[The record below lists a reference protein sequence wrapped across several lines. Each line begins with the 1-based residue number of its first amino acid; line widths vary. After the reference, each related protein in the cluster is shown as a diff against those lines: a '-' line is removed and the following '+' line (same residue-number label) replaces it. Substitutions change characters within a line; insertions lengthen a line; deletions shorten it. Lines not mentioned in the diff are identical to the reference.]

1 MPNRTLVALDTMG
14 RTLRDLRVSVTD
26 RSNFRCRY
34 CMPRERFGKEHN
46 FLPKSEILSYEEI
59 QKFVLACKPL
69 GLRKVRITGGE
80 PLLRKDLPK
89 LVRHIS
95 DLGLEVALT
104 TNGSLLKREAASLAE
119 AGLERVTI
127 SLDAVDQELHS
138 SITDSNVTVT
148 DILDG
153 IQDAISRGLGPVKVN
168 CVVRRGVNESQIPKL
183 VRQFRGTGA
192 IVRFIEFMDVGAT
205 NGWTPGQ
212 VVPTSE
218 ILDFLSK
225 EFDLVPIM
233 RDSPSD
239 VATRWGHS
247 DGSGEIGF
255 ISSVSQP
262 FCGDCVRARLSSN
275 GNLVTCLFTSVG
287 HDMSELIRGEEDV
300 SKLTEA
306 IKQVW
311 TRRSDMYSEE
321 RSSSA
326 YSLPRV
332 EMSYIGG

>member
-1 MPNRTLVALDTMG
+1 MPNRTHVALDTMG
-14 RTLRDLRVSVTD
+14 RPLRDLRVSVTD
-26 RSNFRCRY
+26 RCNFRCRY

-89 LVRHIS
+89 LVRYIS

-104 TNGSLLKREAASLAE
+104 TNGSFLKREAARLAE
-119 AGLERVTI
+119 AGLDRVTI
-127 SLDAVDQELHS
+127 SLDAVDQDLHS
-138 SITDSNVTVT
+138 RITDSNVTVA

-153 IQDAISRGLGPVKVN
+153 IHEAISRGLGPVKVN
-168 CVVRRGVNESQIPKL
+168 CVVQRGVNESQIPKL

-192 IVRFIEFMDVGAT
+192 IVRFIEFMDVGGT
-205 NGWTPGQ
+205 NGWTRGQ

-218 ILDFLSK
+218 ILEFLTT
-225 EFDLVPIM
+225 EFDLVPLM

-239 VATRWGHS
+239 VASRWGHS
-247 DGSGEIGF
+247 DGSGEVGF

-275 GNLVTCLFTSVG
+275 GKLFTCLFTSIG
-287 HDMSELIRGEEDV
+287 HDMSDLIRGEGDV
-300 SKLTEA
+300 SNLNEA
-306 IKQVW
+306 IKEVW
-311 TRRSDMYSEE
+311 TRRSDRYSEE
-321 RSSSA
+321 RSSDA

>member
-1 MPNRTLVALDTMG
+1 MPNRTHVALDTMG
-14 RTLRDLRVSVTD
+14 RPLRDLRVSVTD
-26 RSNFRCRY
+26 RCNFRCRY

-89 LVRHIS
+89 LVRYIS

-104 TNGSLLKREAASLAE
+104 TNGSFLKREAARLAE
-119 AGLERVTI
+119 AGLDRVTI

-138 SITDSNVTVT
+138 RITDSNVTVA

-153 IQDAISRGLGPVKVN
+153 IHEAISRGLGPVKVN
-168 CVVRRGVNESQIPKL
+168 CVVQRGVNESQIPKL

-192 IVRFIEFMDVGAT
+192 IVRFIEFMDVGGT
-205 NGWTPGQ
+205 NGWTRGQ

-218 ILDFLSK
+218 ILEFLSD
-225 EFDLVPIM
+225 EFDLVPLM

-239 VATRWGHS
+239 VASRWGHS
-247 DGSGEIGF
+247 DGSGEVGF

-275 GNLVTCLFTSVG
+275 GKLFTCLFTSIG
-287 HDMSELIRGEEDV
+287 HDMSELIRGEGDV
-300 SKLTEA
+300 SDLNEA
-306 IKQVW
+306 IKEVW
-311 TRRSDMYSEE
+311 TRRSDRYSEE
-321 RSSSA
+321 RSSDV

>member
-1 MPNRTLVALDTMG
+1 MPNRTHVALDTMG
-14 RTLRDLRVSVTD
+14 RPLRDLRVSVTD
-26 RSNFRCRY
+26 RCNFRCRY

-89 LVRHIS
+89 LVRYIS

-104 TNGSLLKREAASLAE
+104 TNGSFLKREVARLVE
-119 AGLERVTI
+119 AGLDRVTI

-138 SITDSNVTVT
+138 RITDSNVTVIE
-148 DILDG
+148 ILDG
-153 IQDAISRGLGPVKVN
+153 IHEAISRGLGPVKVN
-168 CVVRRGVNESQIPKL
+168 CVVQRGVNESQITKL

-192 IVRFIEFMDVGAT
+192 IVRFIEFMDVGGT
-205 NGWTPGQ
+205 NGWTRGQ

-218 ILDFLSK
+218 ILEFLSD
-225 EFDLVPIM
+225 EFDLVPLM

-239 VATRWGHS
+239 VASRWGHS
-247 DGSGEIGF
+247 DGSGEVGF

-275 GNLVTCLFTSVG
+275 GKLFTCLFTSIG
-287 HDMSELIRGEEDV
+287 HDMSELIRDEGDV
-300 SKLTEA
+300 SNLNEA
-306 IKQVW
+306 IKEVW
-311 TRRSDMYSEE
+311 TRRSDRYSEE
-321 RSSSA
+321 RSSGV

>member
-1 MPNRTLVALDTMG
+1 MPNRTHVALDTMG
-14 RTLRDLRVSVTD
+14 RPLRDLRVSVTD
-26 RSNFRCRY
+26 RCNFRCRY

-89 LVRHIS
+89 LVRYIS

-104 TNGSLLKREAASLAE
+104 TNGSFLKREAARLAE
-119 AGLERVTI
+119 AGLDRVTI

-138 SITDSNVTVT
+138 RITDSNVTVA

-153 IQDAISRGLGPVKVN
+153 IHEAISRGLGPVKVN
-168 CVVRRGVNESQIPKL
+168 CVVQRGVNEAQIPKL

-205 NGWTPGQ
+205 NGWTRGQ
-212 VVPTSE
+212 VVPTSD
-218 ILDFLSK
+218 ILECLSD
-225 EFDLVPIM
+225 EFDLVPLM
-233 RDSPSD
+233 RDSPSG
-239 VATRWGHS
+239 VESRWGHS
-247 DGSGEIGF
+247 EGSGEDGF

-275 GNLVTCLFTSVG
+275 GKLFTCLFTSIG
-287 HDMSELIRGEEDV
+287 HDMSELIRGEGDV
-300 SKLTEA
+300 SNLNEA
-306 IKQVW
+306 IKEVW
-311 TRRSDMYSEE
+311 TRRSDRYSEE
-321 RSSSA
+321 RSSDV

>member
-1 MPNRTLVALDTMG
+1 MPNRTHVTLDTMG
-14 RTLRDLRVSVTD
+14 RPLRDLRVSVTD
-26 RSNFRCRY
+26 RCNFRCRY

-89 LVRHIS
+89 LVRYIS

-104 TNGSLLKREAASLAE
+104 TNGSFLKREAARLAE
-119 AGLERVTI
+119 AGLDRVTI

-138 SITDSNVTVT
+138 RITDSNVTVA

-153 IQDAISRGLGPVKVN
+153 IHEAISRGLGPVKVN
-168 CVVRRGVNESQIPKL
+168 CVVQRGVNESQIPKL

-192 IVRFIEFMDVGAT
+192 IVRFIEFMDVGGT
-205 NGWTPGQ
+205 NGWTRGQ
-212 VVPTSE
+212 VVPTSD
-218 ILDFLSK
+218 ILEFLSD
-225 EFDLVPIM
+225 EFDLVPLM

-239 VATRWGHS
+239 VASRWGHS
-247 DGSGEIGF
+247 DGSGEVGF

-275 GNLVTCLFTSVG
+275 GKLFTCLFTSIG
-287 HDMSELIRGEEDV
+287 HDMSELIRDEGDV
-300 SKLTEA
+300 SNLNEA
-306 IKQVW
+306 IKEVW
-311 TRRSDMYSEE
+311 TRRSDRYSEE
-321 RSSSA
+321 RSSDV

>member
-1 MPNRTLVALDTMG
+1 MPNRTHVALDTMG
-14 RTLRDLRVSVTD
+14 RPLRDLRVSVTD
-26 RSNFRCRY
+26 RCNFRCRY

-89 LVRHIS
+89 LVRYIS

-104 TNGSLLKREAASLAE
+104 TNGSFLKREAARLAE
-119 AGLERVTI
+119 SGLDRVTI

-138 SITDSNVTVT
+138 RITDSNVTVA

-153 IQDAISRGLGPVKVN
+153 IHEAISRGLGPLKVN
-168 CVVRRGVNESQIPKL
+168 CVVQRGVNESQIPKL

-205 NGWTPGQ
+205 NGWTRGQ

-218 ILDFLSK
+218 ILEFLSD
-225 EFDLVPIM
+225 EFDLVPLM

-239 VATRWGHS
+239 VASRWGHS
-247 DGSGEIGF
+247 DGSGEVGF

-275 GNLVTCLFTSVG
+275 GKLFTCLFTSIG
-287 HDMSELIRGEEDV
+287 HDMSELIRGEGDV
-300 SKLTEA
+300 SNLNEA
-306 IKQVW
+306 IKEVW
-311 TRRSDMYSEE
+311 TRRSDRYSED
-321 RSSSA
+321 RSSDA

>member
-1 MPNRTLVALDTMG
+1 MPNRTHVALDTMG
-14 RTLRDLRVSVTD
+14 RPLRDLRVSVTD
-26 RSNFRCRY
+26 RCNFRCRY

-89 LVRHIS
+89 LVRYIS
-95 DLGLEVALT
+95 DLGIEVALT
-104 TNGSLLKREAASLAE
+104 TNGSFLKREAARLAE
-119 AGLERVTI
+119 AGLDRVTI

-138 SITDSNVTVT
+138 RITDSNVTVI
-148 DILDG
+148 DIIDG
-153 IQDAISRGLGPVKVN
+153 IHEAISRGLGPVKVN
-168 CVVRRGVNESQIPKL
+168 CVVQRGVNESQIPKL

-192 IVRFIEFMDVGAT
+192 IVRFIEFMDVGGT
-205 NGWTPGQ
+205 NGWTRGQ

-218 ILDFLSK
+218 ILEFLSD
-225 EFDLVPIM
+225 EFDLVPLM

-239 VATRWGHS
+239 VASRWGHS
-247 DGSGEIGF
+247 DGSGEVGF

-275 GNLVTCLFTSVG
+275 GKLFTCLFTSIG
-287 HDMSELIRGEEDV
+287 HDMSELIRDEGDV
-300 SKLTEA
+300 SNLNEA
-306 IKQVW
+306 IKEVW
-311 TRRSDMYSEE
+311 TRRSDRYSEE
-321 RSSSA
+321 RSSDV

>member
-1 MPNRTLVALDTMG
+1 MPNRTHVALDTMG
-14 RTLRDLRVSVTD
+14 RPLRDLRVSVTD
-26 RSNFRCRY
+26 RCNFRCRY

-89 LVRHIS
+89 LVRYIS

-104 TNGSLLKREAASLAE
+104 TNGSFLKREAARLAE
-119 AGLERVTI
+119 AGLDRVTI

-138 SITDSNVTVT
+138 RITDSNVTVA

-153 IQDAISRGLGPVKVN
+153 IHEAISRGLGPVKVN
-168 CVVRRGVNESQIPKL
+168 CVVQRGVNESQIPKL

-192 IVRFIEFMDVGAT
+192 IVRFIEFMDVGGT
-205 NGWTPGQ
+205 NGWTRGQ

-218 ILDFLSK
+218 ILEFLSD
-225 EFDLVPIM
+225 EFDLVPLM

-239 VATRWGHS
+239 VASRWGHS
-247 DGSGEIGF
+247 DGSGEVGF

-275 GNLVTCLFTSVG
+275 GKLFTCLFTSIG
-287 HDMSELIRGEEDV
+287 HDMSELIRGEGDV
-300 SKLTEA
+300 SNLNEA
-306 IKQVW
+306 IKEVW
-311 TRRSDMYSEE
+311 TRRSDRYSEE
-321 RSSSA
+321 RSSDA

>member
-1 MPNRTLVALDTMG
+1 MPNRTHVALDTMG
-14 RTLRDLRVSVTD
+14 RPLRDLRVSVTD
-26 RSNFRCRY
+26 RCNFRCRY

-89 LVRHIS
+89 LVRYIS

-104 TNGSLLKREAASLAE
+104 TNGSFLKREAARLAE
-119 AGLERVTI
+119 AGLDRVTI

-138 SITDSNVTVT
+138 RITDSNVTVA

-153 IQDAISRGLGPVKVN
+153 IHEAISRGLGPVKVN
-168 CVVRRGVNESQIPKL
+168 CVVQRGVNESQIPKL
-183 VRQFRGTGA
+183 IRQFRGTGA

-205 NGWTPGQ
+205 NGWTRGQ

-218 ILDFLSK
+218 ILEFLSD
-225 EFDLVPIM
+225 EFDLVPLM

-239 VATRWGHS
+239 VASRWGHS
-247 DGSGEIGF
+247 DGSGEVGF

-275 GNLVTCLFTSVG
+275 GKLFTCLFTSIG
-287 HDMSELIRGEEDV
+287 HDMSDLIRGEGDV
-300 SKLTEA
+300 SNLNEA
-306 IKQVW
+306 IKEVW
-311 TRRSDMYSEE
+311 TRRSDRYSEE
-321 RSSSA
+321 RSSDA

>member
-1 MPNRTLVALDTMG
+1 MPNRTHVALDTMG
-14 RTLRDLRVSVTD
+14 RPLRDLRVSVTD
-26 RSNFRCRY
+26 RCNFRCRY

-89 LVRHIS
+89 LVRYIS

-104 TNGSLLKREAASLAE
+104 TNGSFLKREAARLAE
-119 AGLERVTI
+119 AGLDRVTI

-138 SITDSNVTVT
+138 RITDSNVTVA

-153 IQDAISRGLGPVKVN
+153 IHEAISRGLGPVKVN
-168 CVVRRGVNESQIPKL
+168 CVVQRGVNESQIPKL

-205 NGWTPGQ
+205 NGWTRGQ

-218 ILDFLSK
+218 ILEFLSD
-225 EFDLVPIM
+225 EFDLVPLM

-239 VATRWGHS
+239 VASRWGHS
-247 DGSGEIGF
+247 DGSGEVGF

-275 GNLVTCLFTSVG
+275 GKLFTCLFTSIG
-287 HDMSELIRGEEDV
+287 HDMSELIRGEGDV
-300 SKLTEA
+300 SDLNEA
-306 IKQVW
+306 IKEVW
-311 TRRSDMYSEE
+311 TRRSDRYSED
-321 RSSSA
+321 RSSDT

>member
-1 MPNRTLVALDTMG
+1 MPNRTHVALDTMG
-14 RTLRDLRVSVTD
+14 RPLRDLRVSVTD
-26 RSNFRCRY
+26 RCNFRCRY

-89 LVRHIS
+89 LVRYIS

-104 TNGSLLKREAASLAE
+104 TNGSFLKREVARLVE
-119 AGLERVTI
+119 AGLDRVTI

-138 SITDSNVTVT
+138 RITDSNVTVIE
-148 DILDG
+148 ILDG
-153 IQDAISRGLGPVKVN
+153 IHEAISRGLGPVKVN
-168 CVVRRGVNESQIPKL
+168 CVVQRGVNESQITKL
-183 VRQFRGTGA
+183 VRQFKGTGA
-192 IVRFIEFMDVGAT
+192 IVRFIEFMDVGVT
-205 NGWTPGQ
+205 NGWTRGQ

-218 ILDFLSK
+218 ILEFLSD
-225 EFDLVPIM
+225 EFDLIPLM

-239 VATRWGHS
+239 VASRWGHS
-247 DGSGEIGF
+247 DGSGEVGF

-275 GNLVTCLFTSVG
+275 GKLFTCLFTSIG
-287 HDMSELIRGEEDV
+287 HDMSELIRDEGDV
-300 SKLTEA
+300 SNLNEA
-306 IKQVW
+306 IKEVW
-311 TRRSDMYSEE
+311 TRRSDRYSEE
-321 RSSSA
+321 RSSDV

>member
-1 MPNRTLVALDTMG
+1 MPNRTHVALDTMG
-14 RTLRDLRVSVTD
+14 RPLRDLRVSVTD
-26 RSNFRCRY
+26 RCNFRCRY

-89 LVRHIS
+89 LVRYIS

-104 TNGSLLKREAASLAE
+104 TNGSFLKREAARLAE
-119 AGLERVTI
+119 SGLDRVTI

-138 SITDSNVTVT
+138 RITDSNVTVA

-153 IQDAISRGLGPVKVN
+153 IHEAISRGLGPVKVN
-168 CVVRRGVNESQIPKL
+168 CVVQRGVNESQIPKL

-192 IVRFIEFMDVGAT
+192 IVRFIEFMDVGGT
-205 NGWTPGQ
+205 NGWTRGQ

-218 ILDFLSK
+218 ILEFLSD
-225 EFDLVPIM
+225 EFDLVPLM

-239 VATRWGHS
+239 VASRWGHS
-247 DGSGEIGF
+247 DGSGEVGF

-275 GNLVTCLFTSVG
+275 GKLFTCLFTSIG
-287 HDMSELIRGEEDV
+287 HDMSELIRGEGDV
-300 SKLTEA
+300 SDLNEA
-306 IKQVW
+306 IKEVW
-311 TRRSDMYSEE
+311 TRRSDRYSEE
-321 RSSSA
+321 RSSDV

>member
-1 MPNRTLVALDTMG
+1 MPNRTHVALDTMG
-14 RTLRDLRVSVTD
+14 RPLRDLRVSVTD
-26 RSNFRCRY
+26 RCNFRCRY

-89 LVRHIS
+89 LVRYIS

-104 TNGSLLKREAASLAE
+104 TNGSFLKREAARLAE
-119 AGLERVTI
+119 AGLDRVTI

-138 SITDSNVTVT
+138 RITDSNVTVA

-153 IQDAISRGLGPVKVN
+153 IHEAISRGLGPVKVN
-168 CVVRRGVNESQIPKL
+168 CVVQRGVNESQIPKL

-205 NGWTPGQ
+205 NGWTRGQ

-218 ILDFLSK
+218 ILEFLSD
-225 EFDLVPIM
+225 EFDLVPLM

-239 VATRWGHS
+239 VASRWGHS
-247 DGSGEIGF
+247 DGSGEVGF

-275 GNLVTCLFTSVG
+275 GKLFTCLFTSIG
-287 HDMSELIRGEEDV
+287 HDMSELIRGEGDV
-300 SKLTEA
+300 SDLNEA
-306 IKQVW
+306 IKEVW
-311 TRRSDMYSEE
+311 TRRSDRYSED
-321 RSSSA
+321 RSSDA

>member
-1 MPNRTLVALDTMG
+1 MPNRTHVALDTMG
-14 RTLRDLRVSVTD
+14 RPLRDLRVSVTD
-26 RSNFRCRY
+26 RCNFRCRY

-89 LVRHIS
+89 LVRYIS

-104 TNGSLLKREAASLAE
+104 TNGSFLKREAARLAE
-119 AGLERVTI
+119 AGLDRVTI

-138 SITDSNVTVT
+138 RITDSNVTVA

-153 IQDAISRGLGPVKVN
+153 IHEAISRGLGPVKVN
-168 CVVRRGVNESQIPKL
+168 CVVQRGVNESQIPKL

-205 NGWTPGQ
+205 NGWTRGQ

-218 ILDFLSK
+218 ILEFLSD
-225 EFDLVPIM
+225 EFDLVPLM

-239 VATRWGHS
+239 VASRWGHS
-247 DGSGEIGF
+247 DGSGEVGF

-275 GNLVTCLFTSVG
+275 GKLFTCLFTSIG
-287 HDMSELIRGEEDV
+287 HDMSELIRGEGDV
-300 SKLTEA
+300 SNLNEA
-306 IKQVW
+306 IKEVW
-311 TRRSDMYSEE
+311 TRRSDRYSEE
-321 RSSSA
+321 RSSDV

>member
-1 MPNRTLVALDTMG
+1 MPNRTHVALDTMG
-14 RTLRDLRVSVTD
+14 RPLRDLRVSVTD
-26 RSNFRCRY
+26 RCNFRCRY

-89 LVRHIS
+89 LVRYIS
-95 DLGLEVALT
+95 DLGIEVALT
-104 TNGSLLKREAASLAE
+104 TNGSFLKREAARLAE
-119 AGLERVTI
+119 AGLDRVTI

-138 SITDSNVTVT
+138 RITDSNVTVIE
-148 DILDG
+148 ILDG
-153 IQDAISRGLGPVKVN
+153 IHEAISRGLGPVKVN
-168 CVVRRGVNESQIPKL
+168 CVVQRGVNESQITKL

-192 IVRFIEFMDVGAT
+192 IVRFIEFMDVGGT
-205 NGWTPGQ
+205 NGWTRGQ

-218 ILDFLSK
+218 ILEFLSD
-225 EFDLVPIM
+225 EFDLVPLM

-239 VATRWGHS
+239 VASRWGHS
-247 DGSGEIGF
+247 DGSGEVGF

-275 GNLVTCLFTSVG
+275 GKLFTCLFTSIG
-287 HDMSELIRGEEDV
+287 HDMSELIRDEGDV
-300 SKLTEA
+300 SNLNEA
-306 IKQVW
+306 IKEVW
-311 TRRSDMYSEE
+311 TRRSDRYSEE
-321 RSSSA
+321 RSSGV